1 MEEGD
6 KVIREAWNLVSQL
19 ERLSAD
25 SYWAHKASGIRGSLL
40 KCLDQVESQDSQVE
54 NSESYQKLHNLSN
67 LAFEVIV
74 KAARSIQAPEK

>member
-1 MEEGD
+1 MEAAD

-40 KCLDQVESQDSQVE
+40 KCLDQVESQENQVDK
-54 NSESYQKLHNLSN
+54 SESFHKLHKLSG